1 VSWSQSSPRSRGRP
15 LVVGRFG
22 AGLVVP
28 ALARVILCE
37 ATLGVEGYREMLAA
51 AEQRLPAA
59 RSLLTLETRM
69 EPCRESSRRVSRPR
83 VGTPRRRRQPRCGW
97 SGPCGRSWAVTTG
110 P

>member
-37 ATLGVEGYREMLAA
+37 ATLGVKGYREMLAA

-59 RSLLTLETRM
+59 RS
-69 EPCRESSRRVSRPR
+69 PDVPR
-83 VGTPRRRRQPRCGW
+83 VRW
-97 SGPCGRSWAVTTG
+97 SRVAGFTRLVGLGGASRTRSV
-110 P
+110 